1 MVWNPFKQVF
11 SRLKSQRFAIALRS
25 VMGGGQPGAWSSD
38 HREES
43 EQFTGWTFVAIRA
56 ICLQAMQ
63 ASVFVYDDSISGS
76 KEKRLMQRKQES
88 VGYEQIKSLYSGE
101 YGASRPLSNDHGL
114 CRILKNPNP
123 EQSGASFRY
132 ERVLQLQLTGTSI
145 VWNVPNPFGKTVQRY
160 VIPTAIVSA
169 VPPSSDL
176 PEGGY
181 KIQMS
186 KGRYLPELSGDSFI
200 NSGVFRQVV
209 GKIIP
214 MSQLQITRWP
224 HPVHKD
230 DGQSPVSAGARWI
243 DSANQIDAAR
253 WAQMNNGADPSIVVT
268 CGKDMNPTKE
278 ELEAAAAMFDQKYGG
293 MENTGK
299 AIFTT
304 GEQVVAL
311 TSSPREMA
319 YNESFMQFRD
329 AILALHGVPG
339 IAAGISDGGSYAA
352 FYASLKQFISLT
364 VQPVLDLLA
373 EDDTERLASQF
384 GEGLTVEIEASQI
397 DDPDILEKR
406 LATDIRAQI
415 IKVDELR
422 AIRGLP
428 PLGASQGGDQLVNQD
443 ATSVLDQNNSAENPD
458 TREDDKK
465 ASRESYP
472 REGTGK
478 SLENYSLQKV
488 KSST

>member
-1 MVWNPFKQVF
+1 MWNPLKQFVARFKTH
-11 SRLKSQRFAIALRS
+11 RFAVALQAIL
-25 VMGGGQPGAWSSD
+25 GAGQPGSWSSN
-38 HREES
+38 HRQES
-43 EQFTGWTFVAIRA
+43 EQFTGWNFVAIRA

-63 ASVFVYDDSISGS
+63 ASVFVYDDSVNGS
-76 KEKRLMQRKQES
+76 KQKRMQQRNRDEL
-88 VGYEQIKSLYSGE
+88 GYGQTKSLYAGE
-101 YGASRPLSNDHGL
+101 YGASSPLPNDHSL
-114 CRILKNPNP
+114 CKILKQPNLT
-123 EQSGASFRY
+123 QSGASFRY

-145 VWNVPNPFGKTVQRY
+145 VWNVPNKFGKTVQRF
-160 VIPTAIVSA
+160 VIPTAIA
-169 VPPSSDL
+169 TPVPPSGEL

-181 KIQMS
+181 KIQAAS
-186 KGRYLPELSGDSFI
+186 LRYYYEVPGNTFAESETFH
-200 NSGVFRQVV
+200 QVA

-214 MSQLQITRWP
+214 LSQLQITRWP
-224 HPVHKD
+224 HPLFKD

-268 CGKDMNPTKE
+268 CGKGMNPTKE
-278 ELEAAAAMFDQKYGG
+278 ELETAAAMFEQKYGG
-293 MENTGK
+293 TENTGK

-311 TSSPREMA
+311 TATPREMA
-319 YNESFMQFRD
+319 YNESFVQFRD

-364 VQPVLDLLA
+364 VQPILDLLA
-373 EDDTERLASQF
+373 EDDTERLGPQF
-384 GEGLTVEIEASQI
+384 GKNLTVEIKATHI

-428 PLGASQGGDQLVNQD
+428 PLGPKQGGDQLVSQEKQSLSNVQEDNGSSPPDFAEGKKNLNTARLHPQNRLAGHSNQ
-443 ATSVLDQNNSAENPD
+443 
-458 TREDDKK
+458 
-465 ASRESYP
+465 
-472 REGTGK
+472 
-478 SLENYSLQKV
+478 
-488 KSST
+488 

>member
-1 MVWNPFKQVF
+1 MWNPFKQF
-11 SRLKSQRFAIALRS
+11 AARFKTHRFAVALRTALGS
-25 VMGGGQPGAWSSD
+25 GQPGSWSSD
-38 HREES
+38 HRQES
-43 EQFTGWTFVAIRA
+43 EQFTGWTFVAVRA

-63 ASVFVYDDSISGS
+63 ASVIVYDDSVNGS
-76 KEKRLMQRKQES
+76 KQKRMNHKLQVDS
-88 VGYEQIKSLYSGE
+88 GYSQTKSLYAEE
-101 YGASRPLSNDHGL
+101 YGSSIPLSNDHSL
-114 CRILKNPNP
+114 CRILKHPNP
-123 EQSGASFRY
+123 TQSGASFRY

-145 VWNVPNPFGKTVQRY
+145 VWNVPNKFGKTVQRY
-160 VIPTAIVSA
+160 VIPTTIATPVA
-169 VPPSSDL
+169 PTDDL

-181 KIQMS
+181 KIQLS
-186 KGRYLPELSGDSFI
+186 SLRYYHESYGGTFTET
-200 NSGVFRQVV
+200 GAFHQVA

-214 MSQLQITRWP
+214 LAQLQITRWP
-224 HPVHKD
+224 HPVYKD
-230 DGQSPVSAGARWI
+230 DGQSPVSAGAKWI

-268 CGKDMNPTKE
+268 CGKGMNPTRE
-278 ELEAAAAMFDQKYGG
+278 ELEAAAAMFEQKYGG
-293 MENTGK
+293 TENTGK

-311 TSSPREMA
+311 TATPREMA
-319 YNESFMQFRD
+319 YNESFIQLRD

-364 VQPVLDLLA
+364 VQPILDLLA
-373 EDDTERLASQF
+373 EDDTEHLAPQF
-384 GEGLTVEIEASQI
+384 GKNLTIEIEATHI

-428 PLGASQGGDQLVNQD
+428 PLGAEQGGDQLVSQEMKHQPPAQELKRKD
-443 ATSVLDQNNSAENPD
+443 SSPPVLPADKAVLNTTKLQMQNRLARHS
-458 TREDDKK
+458 TR
-465 ASRESYP
+465 
-472 REGTGK
+472 
-478 SLENYSLQKV
+478 
-488 KSST
+488 